1 MQTIT
6 KTSTAEFRT
15 KGSKF
20 IGFLNPAATSE
31 DINSVLTEIRSEHPT
46 ATHHCYAY
54 RINPNKP
61 EEFSQDDGEPG
72 GTAGMPI
79 LNEMKSADIMNA
91 IVVIV
96 RYYGGTKL
104 GKPGLIE
111 AYGQTTRLCIEK
123 SSLKKLTP
131 IILYKIE
138 YNYQHQGI
146 IDQVKNDVTW
156 FEKKSTYL
164 EHVTLTCG
172 FPINEKSIAENR
184 LRALEHLFIN
194 FEKLGNSYHIGK

>member
-6 KTSTAEFRT
+6 KKTSAEFRT

-20 IGFLNPAATSE
+20 IGFFHPAATSQE
-31 DINSVLTEIRSEHPT
+31 VNSVLEKIRSEHPT

-61 EEFSQDDGEPG
+61 KEFSQDDGEPG
-72 GTAGMPI
+72 GTAGLPI
-79 LNEMKSADIMNA
+79 LNKMRSADIMNA

-111 AYGQTTRLCIEK
+111 AYSHTTHLCIEN

-131 IILYKIE
+131 VFLYKIE
-138 YNYQHQGI
+138 YDYRYQGI
-146 IDQVKNDVTW
+146 IDQIKNEVNW
-156 FEKKSTYL
+156 IEKKSTYM
-164 EHVTLTCG
+164 EHVTLICG
-172 FPINEKSIAENR
+172 FPISKKSLAENK
-184 LRALEHLFIN
+184 LRAAEHLFVN
-194 FEKLGNSYHIGK
+194 LEKLGQSYHVGK